1 MPAFRQVGEK
11 QLPNPVLCMA
21 WSPKRDLIALANTA
35 GELLLHRLASFQR
48 VWSLQPSEYTG
59 KEITALAWR
68 PDGKILAFSLGDTK
82 QVVLCGV
89 EKAEI
94 LHVFSMQNTV
104 TCMHWMEVVEE
115 NSALS
120 SFCNS
125 EDESKFFLPKL
136 PTLPK
141 SYSTTSKIFS
151 EEKCDEIMNL
161 MGEIRLNILVL
172 GGEAGSVELYAYGMY
187 KIATLTEVSGTCR
200 NLSLSGDLKS
210 LSVISE
216 VRSANE
222 SPQIC
227 YSQLDTGLL
236 SDCLPEVSRMARKF
250 THISTLLQYLHLSLT
265 CMCEAWEDI
274 LMQMDLRLT
283 KFVQEK
289 NTNTQVQDEFLE
301 LLLWGQSSPELQAL
315 LMNQL
320 TIKGLKKLGQSIESS
335 YSSIQK
341 LVVSHLQSGSE
352 ALLYHLSEVK
362 GMSLWKQKFE
372 PLGLDA
378 AAIEAAITAVGSFS
392 LKANELL
399 QVIDKSMKNFKA
411 FFRWLYVAM
420 LRMCD
425 EPVPPELNKMTQK
438 DIAFVA
444 DFLSEH
450 FNENEE
456 LFDRKGK
463 YFNVERVGQYLKDED
478 EDLVSPPSTCGNQ
491 WLQFLHES
499 THLKESPLL
508 FPSYPQKSL
517 HFVKRIMVN
526 VIEQCLQKP
535 AEVIGKSVKQAAFL
549 PLYTAPDSSSENTPR
564 LFELPSLWND
574 KKAKMHY
581 VLFCMPEISPSKLY
595 LLRKGTDVNRS
606 VSSSVVS
613 VDLSHHPDSAD
624 EDHSAAQSNYLYRCL
639 DARFYDDEML
649 TVVLQGAEED
659 NRKRVLAQIPLASTL
674 SCETEFSWEPNMT
687 LEQQSGAIPCQELVL
702 GNQWRELENMKAQ
715 FAAVNGIRKVA
726 CVLSANLRHIRV
738 FEMDV
743 EDEDDEGPESQ
754 NASADQDGLET
765 SMNSQGLE
773 EGSGRAEDGAAATA
787 EQSQAAF
794 PNSQEHLESEEALEL
809 SQE

>member
-21 WSPKRDLIALANTA
+21 WSPKRDLIALANTT

-48 VWSLQPSEYTG
+48 VWSLPPSEYTG
-59 KEITALAWR
+59 KDITALAWR

-94 LHVFSMQNTV
+94 LHVFPIETPV
-104 TCMHWMEVVEE
+104 TCMHWMEVMEE

-120 SFCNS
+120 SFYNS
-125 EDESKFFLPKL
+125 EDESKLFLPKL

-141 SYSTTSKIFS
+141 S
-151 EEKCDEIMNL
+151 EEKSDEIMNL
-161 MGEIRLNILVL
+161 LGEVRLNILAL
-172 GGEAGSVELYAYGMY
+172 GGDTGFVELYAYGMY
-187 KIATLTEVSGTCR
+187 KIAALTGVSGTCR
-200 NLSLSGDLKS
+200 SLSLSSDLKS
-210 LSVISE
+210 LSIIAE
-216 VRSANE
+216 VRSADNDPE
-222 SPQIC
+222 IC

-236 SDCLPEVSRMARKF
+236 SDCLPEVTRMARKF

-289 NTNTQVQDEFLE
+289 NTSTQVQDEFLE
-301 LLLWGQSSPELQAL
+301 LLLWGQSS
-315 LMNQL
+315 
-320 TIKGLKKLGQSIESS
+320 
-335 YSSIQK
+335 IQK
-341 LVVSHLQSGSE
+341 LVISHLQSGSE

-372 PLGLDA
+372 PLGLDST
-378 AAIEAAITAVGSFS
+378 AIEGAITAVGSFS

-420 LRMCD
+420 LRMC
-425 EPVPPELNKMTQK
+425 EEHVPPELNKMTQK
-438 DIAFVA
+438 DISFVA

-450 FNENEE
+450 FSENEE

-478 EDLVSPPSTCGNQ
+478 EDLVSPPNNKGNQ
-491 WLQFLHES
+491 WLKFLQES
-499 THLKESPLL
+499 SHLKESPLL
-508 FPSYPQKSL
+508 FPAYPQKSL
-517 HFVKRIMVN
+517 HFVKRMMEG

-535 AEVIGKSVKQAAFL
+535 AEVIGKSVKQAVFL
-549 PLYTAPDSSSENTPR
+549 PLYTVPESSENTPR

-581 VLFCMPEISPSKLY
+581 VVFSMPEISPCKLY
-595 LLRKGTDVNRS
+595 LLRRATDPNR
-606 VSSSVVS
+606 
-613 VDLSHHPDSAD
+613 HIPNNAD
-624 EDHSAAQSNYLYRCL
+624 NADCAANTIYCDFPFRPHLAYSCL

-649 TVVLQGAEED
+649 TVVLQGPEEEHSG
-659 NRKRVLAQIPLASTL
+659 RVLGQLPLASTL
-674 SCETEFSWEPNMT
+674 SCETEFIWKPNQR
-687 LEQQSGAIPCQELVL
+687 LDQQSDAIPSQGLVL

-715 FAAVNGIRKVA
+715 FIAVNGIRKVA
-726 CVLSANLRHIRV
+726 CVLSSNLRHIRV

-743 EDEDDEGPESQ
+743 EDEDEEGAESQ
-754 NASADQDGLET
+754 NATADQDVLDT
-765 SMNSQGLE
+765 TMSSQGQD
-773 EGSGRAEDGAAATA
+773 EDGKEVKEQVEAA
-787 EQSQAAF
+787 
-794 PNSQEHLESEEALEL
+794 EHGGDEFQKTEDNLESEEALEL
-809 SQE
+809 S